1 MTTFARPE
9 SSWKHRAEETVSSA
23 DHSNTYAELERR
35 LDDALEET
43 FPASDPISIVIA
55 APHRRR

>member
-1 MTTFARPE
+1 MTTFAKPD
-9 SSWKHRAEETVSSA
+9 SSSTLRDENAVSSVER
-23 DHSNTYAELERR
+23 SNSYAELERR
-35 LDDALEET
+35 LDEALEDT